1 MKPMRH
7 ASLTMRTILAA
18 LFAALLCL
26 APAARAAA
34 EAPAAPLK
42 MAYVD
47 IKRAVNE
54 SDAFTDAATELER
67 HVTERQKTLDAKVQ
81 ELNRMREEFEIQS
94 TTMTE
99 DAMRARA
106 TEIDTFERG
115 VREFYAAGN
124 DELAEVQQ
132 GLEENILKQL
142 NDIIVAIGK
151 EQGYDYVFT
160 ARTLAFAREQ
170 YDITDAVLKRFNKA
184 YRAAKAAAPA
194 PGSGN

>member
-1 MKPMRH
+1 
-7 ASLTMRTILAA
+7 MRTILAA
-18 LFAALLCL
+18 LFAALLTL
-26 APAARAAA
+26 APAVRAAA
-34 EAPAAPLK
+34 EAPPPLK

-99 DAMRARA
+99 EAMRARA

-132 GLEENILKQL
+132 SLEEDILKQL

-160 ARTLAFAREQ
+160 ARTLAFAREE
-170 YDITDAVLKRFNKA
+170 YDITATVLKRFNAA
-184 YRAAKAAAPA
+184 YRAARAAAPA
-194 PGSGN
+194 GGN